1 MYCKNCGKKIE
12 ENTRFCIFCGELQK
26 MPNPSLNTQQ
36 FIDNYAVNKIEVLF
50 SVKLSKK
57 LIGLYLLWIL
67 LHLVL
72 LLTNWNNSS
81 YASKAIWPFSNNS
94 RIEDYDFTEFLLYT
108 IVPIFILIIIN
119 LFKEPKKKEKKDLN
133 LKYDMLFERDAT
145 PTIVGVFIIILYL
158 IFYIL
163 ISKGNNYNT
172 EVSGI
177 FGVIF
182 LILRVFITIWV
193 VNIAKKLNRDK
204 TNWGFLAFFFPSLSL
219 IAIGLKKKYKI
230 IHKP

>member
-119 LFKEPKKKEKKDLN
+119 LFKEPKKK
-133 LKYDMLFERDAT
+133 
-145 PTIVGVFIIILYL
+145 
-158 IFYIL
+158 
-163 ISKGNNYNT
+163 
-172 EVSGI
+172 
-177 FGVIF
+177 
-182 LILRVFITIWV
+182 
-193 VNIAKKLNRDK
+193 
-204 TNWGFLAFFFPSLSL
+204 
-219 IAIGLKKKYKI
+219 KKKKI
-230 IHKP
+230 